1 MRRLLI
7 TSKRWTQPTR
17 PSQMTGRSARCGLS
31 LPCTRTWPQKDRST
45 EPCHSAAVPG
55 KHSAKGKTP
64 QQPQE
69 ATDSGTPIVCSVNN
83 TYWFPGTR
91 KGERPHGDRAALW
104 GDRTHWIR
112 REVGCGT
119 TLCRSCTPEGGT
131 TEPMNFL

>member
-91 KGERPHGDRAALW
+91 KGERHSRRGDYRAHELPLNKGAA
-104 GDRTHWIR
+104 
-112 REVGCGT
+112 VGATNQRNQPGEQPD
-119 TLCRSCTPEGGT
+119 LLQSQRS
-131 TEPMNFL
+131 